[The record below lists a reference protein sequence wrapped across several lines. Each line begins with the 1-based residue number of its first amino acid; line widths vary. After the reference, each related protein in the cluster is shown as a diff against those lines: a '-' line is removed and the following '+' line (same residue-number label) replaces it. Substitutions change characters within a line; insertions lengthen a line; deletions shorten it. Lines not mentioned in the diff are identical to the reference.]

1 MTNLKPGDILIFEAG
16 DNWLSKC
23 IAKLTDSNVSH
34 AAMCYQDGTMVE
46 MSSSGMVC
54 SKCKEAEKGDNAYL
68 LRLNPE
74 QDAAPLLAAA
84 KEYLDETVY
93 YDYPDLVFFAGLIIY
108 RAIRSTPRWQ
118 KIMDYILE
126 LACSELDKML
136 NKLIHKD
143 GKKAMVCSQ
152 LVYQIYLDCGD
163 AYKIRIHDGLLQS
176 GDMMQSAPETGTEYI
191 CLAELAEKRS
201 GTTSAENTA
210 AADSFASAGLEEPD
224 KEPNMEAV
232 FRELYDALEESGQED
247 CELCT
252 SNDLNT
258 LVDKT
263 KKFLDKME
271 ALLERA
277 GVELPV
283 RALFVAPSDLLK
295 AENLDNKG
303 TIQIT
308 RN

>member
-1 MTNLKPGDILIFEAG
+1 MATLQPGDILVFEAG

-23 IAKLTDSNVSH
+23 IAKLTSSNVSH
-34 AAMCYQDGTMVE
+34 AAMCYQDGTIVE
-46 MSSSGMVC
+46 MGSRGMVC
-54 SKCKEAEKGDNAYL
+54 SKCREAEKGDNAYL

-84 KEYLDETVY
+84 KTYLDEAVY

-108 RAIRSTPRWQ
+108 RAVRSTKRWQ
-118 KIMDYILE
+118 KIMDYVLE
-126 LACSELDKML
+126 LACMELDKAI

-152 LVYQIYLDCGD
+152 LVYQIYLDCGE
-163 AYKIRIHDGLLQS
+163 AYRIQIHDGLLQAEN
-176 GDMMQSAPETGTEYI
+176 MAAERI
-191 CLAELAEKRS
+191 CLAELAADRQAVSTEAV
-201 GTTSAENTA
+201 TANDMLSAK
-210 AADSFASAGLEEPD
+210 SQKPD
-224 KEPNMEAV
+224 MEAV
-232 FRELYDALEESGQED
+232 FRELYEAMEESEED

-252 SNDLNT
+252 SNDLGG

-271 ALLERA
+271 DILERA

-283 RALFVAPSDLLK
+283 YALFVAPSDLLK
-295 AENLDNKG
+295 ADNLDNKG
-303 TIQIT
+303 MIQVT
-308 RN
+308 RD

>member
-1 MTNLKPGDILIFEAG
+1 MTNLQSGDILVFVAG

-23 IAKLTDSNVSH
+23 IAKLTDSDVSH
-34 AAMCYQDGTMVE
+34 AAMCYEDGTMVE
-46 MSSSGMVC
+46 MGSGGIACSVC
-54 SKCKEAEKGDNAYL
+54 RESADGDNAYL
-68 LRLNPE
+68 LRLNPQ

-84 KEYLDETVY
+84 KKYLDEKVY

-108 RAIRSTPRWQ
+108 RAVRPTKRWQ

-126 LACSELDKML
+126 LACAELDKML

-143 GKKAMVCSQ
+143 GKRAMVCSQ

-163 AYKIRIHDGLLQS
+163 NYKIQIHDGLLQAGEMLAS
-176 GDMMQSAPETGTEYI
+176 GPELV
-191 CLAELAEKRS
+191 CLADLVAECDAIPEENAVMTESLA
-201 GTTSAENTA
+201 SAEWK
-210 AADSFASAGLEEPD
+210 EPD
-224 KEPNMEAV
+224 MEAV
-232 FRELYDALEESGQED
+232 FKELYGALEEGGQEA

-252 SNDLNT
+252 ANDLGG
-258 LVDKT
+258 LADMA

-271 ALLERA
+271 EILERA

-295 AENLDNKG
+295 ADNLDKIG
-303 TIQIT
+303 TVQIT
-308 RN
+308 RH

>member
-1 MTNLKPGDILIFEAG
+1 MVHLQPGDILVFEAG

-34 AAMCYQDGTMVE
+34 AAMCYQGETMVE
-46 MSSSGMVC
+46 MSSRGMVC
-54 SKCKEAEKGDNAYL
+54 STCKQTEKGDNAYL

-84 KEYLDETVY
+84 KAYLDETVY

-108 RAIRSTPRWQ
+108 RAVRSTKRWQ
-118 KIMDYILE
+118 KITDYILE
-126 LACSELDKML
+126 LACMELDKML

-163 AYKIRIHDGLLQS
+163 YYQIQIHDGLLQQ
-176 GDMMQSAPETGTEYI
+176 DHNMLLEPDNI
-191 CLAELAEKRS
+191 CLAELAEKRDAIP
-201 GTTSAENTA
+201 AENTVTT
-210 AADSFASAGLEEPD
+210 DSFALAEGKEPD
-224 KEPNMEAV
+224 LETV
-232 FRELYDALEESGQED
+232 FEELYGAMEESGQED

-252 SNDLNT
+252 SNDLSG

-271 ALLERA
+271 ELLERA

-283 RALFVAPSDLLK
+283 YALFVAPSDLLK
-295 AENLDNKG
+295 ADNLDNKG
-303 TIQIT
+303 TVQIT
-308 RN
+308 RD

>member
-1 MTNLKPGDILIFEAG
+1 MVHLQPGDILVFEAG

-34 AAMCYQDGTMVE
+34 AAMCYQGETMVE
-46 MSSSGMVC
+46 MSSRGMVC
-54 SKCKEAEKGDNAYL
+54 STCKQTEKGDNAYL

-74 QDAAPLLAAA
+74 QDTTPLLAAA
-84 KEYLDETVY
+84 KAYLDETVY

-108 RAIRSTPRWQ
+108 RAIRSTKRWQ

-126 LACSELDKML
+126 LACMELDKML

-163 AYKIRIHDGLLQS
+163 NYKIQIHNGLLQQDNMLLES
-176 GDMMQSAPETGTEYI
+176 DSV
-191 CLAELAEKRS
+191 CLAKLAAKRDDIP
-201 GTTSAENTA
+201 AENA
-210 AADSFASAGLEEPD
+210 AATDSFASAGGKEPD
-224 KEPNMEAV
+224 LEAV
-232 FRELYDALEESGQED
+232 FEELYGAMEESGQED

-252 SNDLNT
+252 SSELNG
-258 LVDKT
+258 LVDKA

-271 ALLERA
+271 EILERA

-283 RALFVAPSDLLK
+283 YALFVAPSDLLK
-295 AENLDNKG
+295 ADNLDNKG
-303 TIQIT
+303 TVQIA
-308 RN
+308 RD

>member
-1 MTNLKPGDILIFEAG
+1 MTHLQPGDILVFEAG

-34 AAMCYQDGTMVE
+34 AAMCYQGETMVE
-46 MSSSGMVC
+46 MSSRGMVC
-54 SKCKEAEKGDNAYL
+54 STCKQAPKGDNAYL
-68 LRLNPE
+68 LRLDPE
-74 QDAAPLLAAA
+74 QDAAPLLAVA
-84 KEYLDETVY
+84 KAYLDETVY

-108 RAIRSTPRWQ
+108 RAIRSTKRWQ

-126 LACSELDKML
+126 LACMELDKML

-163 AYKIRIHDGLLQS
+163 SYKIQIHNGLLQDNMLLGS
-176 GDMMQSAPETGTEYI
+176 ETI
-191 CLAELAEKRS
+191 CLAELAAKR
-201 GTTSAENTA
+201 GDTPVENTVTT
-210 AADSFASAGLEEPD
+210 DGFASSEGTEPD
-224 KEPNMEAV
+224 LEAV
-232 FRELYDALEESGQED
+232 FKELYGALEESGQED

-252 SNDLNT
+252 SNDLNG

-271 ALLERA
+271 ELLERA

-283 RALFVAPSDLLK
+283 YALFVAPSDLLK
-295 AENLDNKG
+295 ADNLDNKG
-303 TIQIT
+303 TVQIS
-308 RN
+308 RD

>member
-1 MTNLKPGDILIFEAG
+1 MAILQSGDVLVFVAG

-34 AAMCYQDGTMVE
+34 AAMCYQDGTIVE
-46 MSSSGMVC
+46 MSSRGMVC
-54 SKCKEAEKGDNAYL
+54 STCKEAADGDSAYL

-84 KEYLDETVY
+84 KGYLDEKVY

-108 RAIRSTPRWQ
+108 RAVRSTKRWQ

-126 LACSELDKML
+126 LACAELDKML

-163 AYKIRIHDGLLQS
+163 DYKIQIHDGLLQLQKENMLS
-176 GDMMQSAPETGTEYI
+176 EQV
-191 CLAELAEKRS
+191 CLAELAAKHDVISVENIA
-201 GTTSAENTA
+201 TTDNSVSVEFQA
-210 AADSFASAGLEEPD
+210 PD
-224 KEPNMEAV
+224 MEAV
-232 FRELYDALEESGQED
+232 FKELYGAMEESEQED

-252 SNDLNT
+252 SNDLKG
-258 LVDKT
+258 LVDKA

-271 ALLERA
+271 EILERS

-295 AENLDNKG
+295 ADNLDNKG
-303 TIQIT
+303 MIRIT
-308 RN
+308 RD

>member
-1 MTNLKPGDILIFEAG
+1 MANLQSGDILVFEAG

-23 IAKLTDSNVSH
+23 IAKLTNSNVSH
-34 AAMCYQDGTMVE
+34 AAMCYQDKTIVE
-46 MSSSGMVC
+46 MGSHGIAC
-54 SKCKEAEKGDNAYL
+54 SVCKEAPDGDNAYL

-84 KEYLDETVY
+84 KKYLDEKIY

-108 RAIRSTPRWQ
+108 RAVRSTKRWQ

-126 LACSELDKML
+126 LACAELDKMI

-143 GKKAMVCSQ
+143 GKRAMVCSQ
-152 LVYQIYLDCGD
+152 LVYQIYLDCGVH
-163 AYKIRIHDGLLQS
+163 YKIQIHDGLLQS
-176 GDMMQSAPETGTEYI
+176 ENMLSKSELV
-191 CLAELAEKRS
+191 CLADLASECDS
-201 GTTSAENTA
+201 IPVENTA
-210 AADSFASAGLEEPD
+210 AADSAAQADRKEPD
-224 KEPNMEAV
+224 MEAV
-232 FRELYDALEESGQED
+232 CKELYETLEESQQET

-252 SNDLNT
+252 ANDLNG
-258 LVDKT
+258 LVDKA

-271 ALLERA
+271 YLLERA

-295 AENLDNKG
+295 ADNLTHEG
-303 TIQIT
+303 TVHIT
-308 RN
+308 RD

>member
-1 MTNLKPGDILIFEAG
+1 MDNLQSGDILVFVAG

-46 MSSSGMVC
+46 MGSGGIAC
-54 SKCKEAEKGDNAYL
+54 SAYKEAADGDSAYL
-68 LRLNPE
+68 LRLKPE

-84 KEYLDETVY
+84 KEYLDEKVY

-108 RAIRSTPRWQ
+108 RAVRSTKRWQ

-126 LACSELDKML
+126 LACAELDKML
-136 NKLIHKD
+136 NRLIHKD

-163 AYKIRIHDGLLQS
+163 NYKIQIHDGLLQT
-176 GDMMQSAPETGTEYI
+176 GDMMSAEPGVV
-191 CLAELAEKRS
+191 CLADLA
-201 GTTSAENTA
+201 AECDSIPVENII
-210 AADSFASAGLEEPD
+210 ADGSFASAAPD
-224 KEPNMEAV
+224 APDVDAV
-232 FRELYDALEESGQED
+232 FKELYEAMDED
-247 CELCT
+247 EYEKCELCT
-252 SNDLNT
+252 SNDLNG
-258 LVDKT
+258 LIDKT
-263 KKFLDKME
+263 KKFLDKVE
-271 ALLERA
+271 ECLERA

-295 AENLDNKG
+295 ADNLENMG
-303 TIQIT
+303 TVQIT
-308 RN
+308 RT